1 MKEESKIPIQN
12 WAQSDEPFQLVAVS
26 IDAADW
32 SRELPAAVHAK
43 THPYTDDTARARAGA
58 AQWLKA
64 CWLPHE
70 LGVTHVEWETGAH
83 GKPHLVGAGAGWG
96 FNLSHVGDFAVAALV
111 RGSEIGVDLEST
123 TRKADILRLA
133 ARLFSESEQVQVRE
147 GGREAFFTLWSQKEA
162 LMKALGCGWADGQIQ
177 RRTKLAQAAFQTE
190 PATGVQIWSR
200 RILDGA
206 YALAVALV

>member
-1 MKEESKIPIQN
+1 MSGASNIPIQN
-12 WAQSDEPFQLVAVS
+12 WAQPGEPFRLVAVS

-32 SRELPAAVHAK
+32 SEVLPADAHARI
-43 THPYTDDTARARAGA
+43 HPYTDAIARARAGA

-64 CWLPHE
+64 SWLPHE
-70 LGVTHVEWETGAH
+70 LGLETVEWETGAH
-83 GKPHLVGAGAGWG
+83 GKPHLTGAGAGWG
-96 FNLSHVGDFAVAALV
+96 FNLSHTGDFAVAALA

-123 TRKADILRLA
+123 TRKANIEGLA
-133 ARLFSESEQVQVRE
+133 ARLFSDSEQAQVRE
-147 GGREAFFTLWSQKEA
+147 GGRDAFFTLWSQKEA

-177 RRTKLAQAAFQTE
+177 RRTKLEQAAFQTE
-190 PATGVQIWSR
+190 PATGAQIWSR